1 MKCPN
6 KHKAQ
11 VKHAHYTLNKPK
23 TKQQQHVHNDLQR
36 RIIDSLTTC
45 PQIPPGI
52 HLDLWNF
59 ISQLSQVK
67 AHRWSHGNAGEE
79 DEGD

>member
-1 MKCPN
+1 MKCP

-11 VKHAHYTLNKPK
+11 IKHAQYTLNKQK
-23 TKQQQHVHNDLQR
+23 KQHVQTDLQQH
-36 RIIDSLTTC
+36 IIDSLTTC

-79 DEGD
+79 EERGD